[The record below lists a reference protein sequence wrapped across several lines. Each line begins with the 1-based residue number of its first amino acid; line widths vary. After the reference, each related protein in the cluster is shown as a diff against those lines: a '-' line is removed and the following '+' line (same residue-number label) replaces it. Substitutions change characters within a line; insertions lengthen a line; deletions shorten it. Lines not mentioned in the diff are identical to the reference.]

1 MLEQLNPLPQHSL
14 FLQLI
19 FQPLVEDA
27 AVVVE
32 QRRDLAAVAVIPVS
46 VLGVEVPHLFGGV
59 DLAVTA
65 GVPGARR
72 WFEC

>member
-1 MLEQLNPLPQHSL
+1 MQETLGRIFPLLAL

-19 FQPLVEDA
+19 RQPFIEDA

-32 QRRDLAAVAVIPVS
+32 QHRNLAAVTVVPVAI
-46 VLGVEVPHLFGGV
+46 LGVKVPHLFGGV

-72 WFEC
+72 WF